1 MPDAG
6 SDSGESPRQKLPSIL
21 ARHLAH
27 QGDEH
32 AFSLLYLAA
41 GAFCLFA
48 AYGHGDS
55 FCTDSPASAGNPF
68 WGGAIVGA
76 GGPPSLSA
84 TASTPRQQRIVVQP
98 SDLGELK
105 NLSVSQKHSSAGSRR
120 RRLLAASVR
129 ETVWH
134 DSRAL
139 AAGHGSPVGEA
150 KLLFLAERPS
160 PTADGAGVGRGGAFV
175 SALSG
180 AGVIEALLFKEGKN
194 QSVAAEGRSEGP
206 ASAAAARRVPVVGMS
221 PGRAQARGMAPLAQS
236 LGESNDNAESAPSE
250 GPAASGGAWAGR
262 HGLVVM
268 WLRVEGFTALF
279 LPGVSILMLSL
290 GLQDSQCLSVTLY
303 IVALFQAFCLC
314 VGCVWS
320 FGGFVPQVCTQG
332 GVGDPFA
339 YNAMWWVCAVWL
351 GAIVSIST
359 VICCIL
365 CCFVGA
371 FVGQTNKEKNRYA
384 DDEA

>member
-1 MPDAG
+1 MPEAG
-6 SDSGESPRQKLPSIL
+6 ASSSGESPRQKLPSIL

-41 GAFCLFA
+41 GAFCLYA

-55 FCTDSPASAGNPF
+55 FCTDTPPSASSPF
-68 WGGAIVGA
+68 WGGVLA
-76 GGPPSLSA
+76 GVSS
-84 TASTPRQQRIVVQP
+84 SRPRAPQIAAMRP

-105 NLSVSQKHSSAGSRR
+105 NLSLSRKHSSAGSRR
-120 RRLLAASVR
+120 LLAAPGW

-134 DSRAL
+134 ASPAL
-139 AAGHGSPVGEA
+139 AVGSGQLRAPAEEA

-160 PTADGAGVGRGGAFV
+160 PSIDGKGGSLGGDAASALAVGGFIKTLLFRDGKNQTVGDRVGGQPGHTAARHDTSGAGGKLGSLAESDDGDAESASTEGA
-175 SALSG
+175 ALSG
-180 AGVIEALLFKEGKN
+180 G
-194 QSVAAEGRSEGP
+194 S
-206 ASAAAARRVPVVGMS
+206 
-221 PGRAQARGMAPLAQS
+221 
-236 LGESNDNAESAPSE
+236 
-250 GPAASGGAWAGR
+250 WAGR
-262 HGLVVM
+262 HGMVVL

-279 LPGVSILMLSL
+279 LPGVSMLMLGL
-290 GLQDSQCLSVTLY
+290 GLQDSQCLSATLY
-303 IVALFQAFCLC
+303 GVALFQALCLC

-320 FGGFVPQVCTQG
+320 FGGFVPEVCTQG
-332 GVGDPFA
+332 KVGDPFA
-339 YNAMWWVCAVWL
+339 YTAMWWVCAVWL

-371 FVGQTNKEKNRYA
+371 FVGQTNKEKQRHA
-384 DDEA
+384 DDEV